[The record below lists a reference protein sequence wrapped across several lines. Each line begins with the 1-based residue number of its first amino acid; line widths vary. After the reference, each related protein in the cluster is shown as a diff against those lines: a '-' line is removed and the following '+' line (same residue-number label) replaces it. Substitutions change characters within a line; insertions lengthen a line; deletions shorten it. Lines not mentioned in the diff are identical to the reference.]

1 MRDGCAGFGGCL
13 LDGGFEFHSGEAVIH
28 RGGAQDQ
35 PSAFRTSDGVE
46 GVGGS
51 ARSAGERVEILDD
64 HVVAKNRPENSG
76 EFFFHP
82 CSFLL
87 GCPNLNIRWATRRI
101 WISSAPSVIR

>member
-1 MRDGCAGFGGCL
+1 MRYGSSRFGGNL
-13 LDGGFEFHSGEAVIH
+13 LDGGFEFHSGEAVVH
-28 RGGAQDQ
+28 RGGAQNQ
-35 PSAFRTSDGVE
+35 PSALRESDGVE

-51 ARSAGERVEILDD
+51 TGTAGEGLQILDD
-64 HVVAKNRPENSG
+64 HVIAEDRPKNTG
-76 EFFFHP
+76 EFLFHP